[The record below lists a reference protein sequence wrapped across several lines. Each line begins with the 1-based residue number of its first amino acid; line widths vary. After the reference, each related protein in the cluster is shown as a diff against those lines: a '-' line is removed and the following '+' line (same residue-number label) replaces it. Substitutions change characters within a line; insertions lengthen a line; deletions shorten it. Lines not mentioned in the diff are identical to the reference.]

1 MCYSP
6 SNRDM
11 ELYEE
16 ARSLYKAK
24 DLEGL
29 KKVYEKAVEEDV
41 NPEILYIIRR
51 MVDDLEKELAKA
63 TQ

>member
-16 ARSLYKAK
+16 ARRLYKAK

-29 KKVYEKAVEEDV
+29 KRLYERAMDEDI
-41 NPEILYIIRR
+41 NTEILYIVRR
-51 MVDDLEKELAKA
+51 MVDDLEKEAAKA

>member
-11 ELYEE
+11 EYYEE
-16 ARSLYKAK
+16 ARRLYKAK

-29 KKVYEKAVEEDV
+29 KRVYNEAMDADV
-41 NPEILYIIRR
+41 NAEILYIIRR

-63 TQ
+63 AQ